1 MSRLADIRRRD
12 DVREGKRT
20 FSLPAENFATVTE
33 TIESGYDRWV
43 GGVVIDDDERVLLV
57 ENGWSDGWIVPGGT
71 VEMDETPAEAVVREI
86 KEETGVPVELARP
99 LLVERQTF
107 SNGDGELSG
116 QFVLFG
122 ATASETEIGDNLG
135 VENET
140 IHDARW
146 FTDVP
151 EMEIDYSTEIES
163 FRG

>member
-1 MSRLADIRRRD
+1 MDS
-12 DVREGKRT
+12 
-20 FSLPAENFATVTE
+20 S
-33 TIESGYDRWV
+33 
-43 GGVVIDDDERVLLV
+43 
-57 ENGWSDGWIVPGGT
+57 GGT